1 MMFKFSVLSIC
12 FSDKLSEPNQNY
24 TKTKLTK
31 RKTEAV
37 TPDVDHITAASTV
50 LVDLGRWK
58 HLKPSIENVVKS
70 CAWQI

>member
-1 MMFKFSVLSIC
+1 MMFKLSVLSIC

-37 TPDVDHITAASTV
+37 TPEVDHITAASTV
-50 LVDLGRWK
+50 LVDLGG
-58 HLKPSIENVVKS
+58 
-70 CAWQI
+70 